1 MDNNRL
7 TRKILEWDKN
17 LTINGDH
24 TTWYSEILSICETN
38 NLQNITDMSSVFN
51 LHDIVE
57 KLQKT
62 MLNAQQSFLKSE
74 CDAMPKLR
82 TFKTFKEF
90 DKTPSHILKPLSFI
104 QRKFMS
110 KLRLGCLEIR
120 IEAGRYARPR
130 LPVEA
135 RLCQVC
141 GGAGGGGDAQEVED
155 EFHFLFRC
163 KAYEDARST
172 WLHRVK
178 KPENFLTLPQNE
190 MLSIVLN

>member
-1 MDNNRL
+1 
-7 TRKILEWDKN
+7 
-17 LTINGDH
+17 
-24 TTWYSEILSICETN
+24 
-38 NLQNITDMSSVFN
+38 
-51 LHDIVE
+51 
-57 KLQKT
+57 
-62 MLNAQQSFLKSE
+62 
-74 CDAMPKLR
+74 
-82 TFKTFKEF
+82 
-90 DKTPSHILKPLSFI
+90 
-104 QRKFMS
+104 MS

-141 GGAGGGGDAQEVED
+141 GGAGGGGDAQEIED

-190 MLSIVLN
+190 MLSIVLNEHDNVKHTAQYIIDIYDKRSKLLHNVPNVYQNRTDLYHIDPQNQCPACLNLI